1 MRASPGQGRR
11 DSRMS
16 GKVQHEWPATRG
28 WKCTP
33 LRIGSRGEPRYL
45 GAGVHDPLHS
55 GEEFSRPDPSPF
67 RREVLTPSPPHP
79 LSLRERGNAILPSGW
94 RNIGLAL
101 GRLWFAAAELEAG
114 DVECRGNRAEPLIHP
129 ARGGVDAGSS
139 ASVNVPSAP
148 APLLA
153 GIGMAE
159 GRLA

>member
-1 MRASPGQGRR
+1 
-11 DSRMS
+11 MS
-16 GKVQHEWPATRG
+16 TTLSIPEKSSH
-28 WKCTP
+28 
-33 LRIGSRGEPRYL
+33 
-45 GAGVHDPLHS
+45 
-55 GEEFSRPDPSPF
+55 
-67 RREVLTPSPPHP
+67 VLTPRRSGERSSPPYP

-159 GRLA
+159 GRLARLTLVLWIGTLATVIALLKL

>member
-1 MRASPGQGRR
+1 
-11 DSRMS
+11 MS
-16 GKVQHEWPATRG
+16 TTLSIPEKSSH
-28 WKCTP
+28 
-33 LRIGSRGEPRYL
+33 
-45 GAGVHDPLHS
+45 
-55 GEEFSRPDPSPF
+55 
-67 RREVLTPSPPHP
+67 VLTPRRSGERSSPPHP

-159 GRLA
+159 GRLARLTLVLWIGTLATVIALLKL